1 MRYIPHGDARGPS
14 LGYAGQPRP
23 PRRRTGRLLVL
34 LVPLLLANCESIHRQ
49 FACEK
54 AAGPQPY
61 PAAILLGM
69 VGAAVAESTPEKQ
82 VWRGHVNECLERARL
97 DTAAP

>member
-14 LGYAGQPRP
+14 LGYAGQPR
-23 PRRRTGRLLVL
+23 RRRAARLLVL
-34 LVPLLLANCESIHRQ
+34 LVPLLLANCASIHRQ
-49 FACEK
+49 FECEK

-61 PAAILLGM
+61 RAAALLGM
-69 VGAAVAESTPEKQ
+69 AGAAVAESTPEKQ
-82 VWRGHVNECLERARL
+82 VWRARVNECLERARL